1 MRSERF
7 EMRLDRETL
16 EQVDKWRA
24 ALPDV
29 PSRAEAMR
37 RLVNAGLA
45 SSDVHTVSLDDGQKL
60 ILMMLRDL
68 FKHQKVQGEID
79 PDFVA
84 ETIWGGHHWGL
95 EWQYPG
101 IFGVRVRDPR
111 VVSEVGD
118 ILEMWHF
125 IESGYENL
133 SNAERAMMAQ
143 DVAPLGK
150 QVAFPGFDGNNESEH
165 FSIARHLVNALD
177 RFTRFQG
184 RDLNSH
190 LPALDAYKQM
200 LRVFQSMRPTLSG
213 GELSGSQIAT
223 LLKARQHPTGGRS
236 T

>member
-45 SSDVHTVSLDDGQKL
+45 TSNVDTVRLDDGQKL

-68 FKHQKVQGEID
+68 YKHHDVNGEID

-95 EWQYPG
+95 EWKYHG
-101 IFGVRVRDPR
+101 MFGVRTTDPR
-111 VVSEVGD
+111 VVSEVCD

-125 IESGYENL
+125 IESGYERL
-133 SNAERAMMAQ
+133 SDSERQ
-143 DVAPLGK
+143 IVARDAAPFAK
-150 QVAFPGFDGNNESEH
+150 RVVFPGFDGNNETEH
-165 FSIARHLVNALD
+165 VNVAGYLVNALE

-184 RDLNSH
+184 RGLNSH
-190 LPALDAYKQM
+190 MPSLGAYRRM
-200 LRVFQSMRPTLSG
+200 LQVFQPMRPTLSG
-213 GELSGSQIAT
+213 GELSSSQIA
-223 LLKARQHPTGGRS
+223 LLLNAQQRSAGGRS
-236 T
+236 

>member
-24 ALPDV
+24 ALPEV

-37 RLVNAGLA
+37 RLVSAGLA
-45 SSDVHTVSLDDGQKL
+45 VSNVDTVRLNEGQKL

-68 FKHQKVQGEID
+68 YNHHDVHGEID
-79 PDFVA
+79 PEFVA

-101 IFGVRVRDPR
+101 IFGVRSTDPR
-111 VVSEVGD
+111 VVAEVGD

-125 IESGYENL
+125 IESGYERL
-133 SNAERAMMAQ
+133 SDPERAIVAQ
-143 DVAPLGK
+143 DAAPFGK
-150 QVAFPGFDGNNESEH
+150 HVAFPGFDGNNETEH
-165 FSIARHLVNALD
+165 ASIARHLVNRLE

-190 LPALDAYKQM
+190 LPSLDAYRRM
-200 LRVFQSMRPTLSG
+200 LRVFQSIRHTLSRR
-213 GELSGSQIAT
+213 ELSGSQIAL
-223 LLKARQHPTGGRS
+223 LLKAQQHSPGGS
-236 T
+236 S

>member
-45 SSDVHTVSLDDGQKL
+45 ISNVDTVSLDDGQKL

-68 FKHQKVQGEID
+68 YKHHDVTGEID

-84 ETIWGGHHWGL
+84 ETIWGGHHWSL

-101 IFGVRVRDPR
+101 MFGVHTTDPR

-125 IESGYENL
+125 IESGYEKL
-133 SNAERAMMAQ
+133 SDPERGIVAQ
-143 DVAPLGK
+143 DAAPFGK
-150 QVAFPGFDGNNESEH
+150 HVAFPGFDGNNEIEH
-165 FSIARHLVNALD
+165 VNVAHHLVNALK
-177 RFTRFQG
+177 RFIRFQG

-190 LPALDAYKQM
+190 MPSLGAYRRM

-213 GELSGSQIAT
+213 GELSSSQIAL
-223 LLKARQHPTGGRS
+223 LLKAQHHSAGGRP
-236 T
+236 